1 MAKYTIELGS
11 MVSAHAHLMSTQGDD
26 RILNISDG
34 SGYEKTFN
42 MPEFVWLSP
51 NEVIEKYAKSFID
64 RHVGTGLQESI
75 TDNEEMNA
83 AIYDRFCQTL
93 IRHFWGYEIGQENP
107 LYFLT
112 LLRSCLDMYLPI
124 WYQGYQKL
132 FIDKAQWITNVNDG
146 TSLTV
151 SKSDAAGNSKQAS
164 IAGNADT
171 PQNELDFKM
180 NTGDPTDD
188 YNFHYASDVNGAKS
202 TGSTTNSANG
212 TSNTTTHSEGRN
224 AVITDLLN
232 KMLTYTNGI
241 YFDLFDKLKAE
252 GLFMFVN

>member
-11 MVSAHAHLMSTQGDD
+11 MVSAHAHLMATQGDD
-26 RILNISDG
+26 RLLNISDG

-51 NEVIEKYAKSFID
+51 NDVIDKYARSFMD
-64 RHVGTGLQESI
+64 RHVGTELQEEI
-75 TDNEEMNA
+75 TDQPDLNK
-83 AIYDRFCQTL
+83 AIYDRLCQTL
-93 IRHFWGYEIGQENP
+93 VRHFWGYEIGQENP

-112 LLRSCLDMYLPI
+112 LLRQCLDMYLPI

-132 FIDKAQWITNVNDG
+132 FIDKAQWITNVADG

-151 SKSDAAGNSKQAS
+151 SKSDANGNSKQAS

-202 TGSTTNSANG
+202 TGSTTNTANG
-212 TSNTTTHSEGRN
+212 TLNTTTHTEGRN
-224 AVITDLLN
+224 AIITDLLN
-232 KMLTYTNGI
+232 RMLNYTNGI
-241 YFDLFDKLKAE
+241 YFDLFDKIKAE
-252 GLFMFVN
+252 GLFMGVY

>member
-42 MPEFVWLSP
+42 MPEFIWLSP

-146 TSLTV
+146 TSLTL

-202 TGSTTNSANG
+202 TGNTTNTTNG

>member
-132 FIDKAQWITNVNDG
+132 FIDKAQWLTNVNDG

>member
-1 MAKYTIELGS
+1 MAKYTIELGA
-11 MVSAHAHLMSTQGDD
+11 MVSAHAHLMATQGDD

-42 MPEFVWLSP
+42 MPDFVWHSP
-51 NEVIEKYAKSFID
+51 NEVIDLYARSFID
-64 RHVGTGLQESI
+64 RHVGADLQENI
-75 TDNEEMNA
+75 TDQDDLNK
-83 AIYDRFCQTL
+83 AIYDGFCRTL
-93 IRHFWGYEIGQENP
+93 VRHFWGYEIGQENP
-107 LYFLT
+107 LYFLV
-112 LLRSCLDMYLPI
+112 LLRECLDSNLPI

-132 FIDKAQWITNVNDG
+132 FIDKAQWITNVSDG

-151 SKSDAAGNSKQAS
+151 TKSDANGSSKQSS

-202 TGSTTNSANG
+202 TGSTTNTANG

-224 AVITDLLN
+224 AIITDLLN
-232 KMLTYTNGI
+232 RMLQYTNGI
-241 YFDLFDKLKAE
+241 YFDLFDKIKAQR
-252 GLFMFVN
+252 LFMEVF

>member
-11 MVSAHAHLMSTQGDD
+11 MVSAHAHLMATQGDD
-26 RILNISDG
+26 RILNIGDG
-34 SGYEKTFN
+34 SGYEKVFN
-42 MPEFVWLSP
+42 LPEFVWLEP
-51 NEVIEKYAKSFID
+51 NEVIDKYARSFMD
-64 RHVGTGLQESI
+64 KHVGTGLQENI
-75 TDNEEMNA
+75 TDQADLNS

-93 IRHFWGYEIGQENP
+93 IRHFYGYEIGQENP
-107 LYFLT
+107 LFFLT
-112 LLRSCLDMYLPI
+112 LLRQCLDMYLPI

-151 SKSDAAGNSKQAS
+151 TKSDANSDSKQAS

-188 YNFHYASDVNGAKS
+188 YNFSYASDVNGAKS
-202 TGSTTNSANG
+202 TGTTTNVANG
-212 TSNTTTHSEGRN
+212 TTNTTTHNEGRN
-224 AVITDLLN
+224 AIITDLLD
-232 KMLTYTNGI
+232 KMLQYTNGI
-241 YFDLFDKLKAE
+241 YFDLFDKIKAQR
-252 GLFMFVN
+252 LFLEVI

>member
-11 MVSAHAHLMSTQGDD
+11 MVSAHAHLMTTQGDD

-34 SGYEKTFN
+34 SGYEKAFN

-64 RHVGTGLQESI
+64 RHVGTGLQENI

-107 LYFLT
+107 LYFLM
-112 LLRSCLDMYLPI
+112 LLRSALDMYLPI

-146 TSLTV
+146 TSLTL
-151 SKSDAAGNSKQAS
+151 SKSDANGNSKQAS

-171 PQNELDFKM
+171 PQNELDFKI
-180 NTGDPTDD
+180 NTGDPTVD

-202 TGSTTNSANG
+202 TGSTTNTANG
-212 TSNTTTHSEGRN
+212 ATNTTSHSEGRN

>member
-75 TDNEEMNA
+75 TDNEDMNA

>member
-11 MVSAHAHLMSTQGDD
+11 MVSAHAHLMATQGDD

-64 RHVGTGLQESI
+64 RHVGLDLQENI
-75 TDNEEMNA
+75 TGQHDLDN
-83 AIYDRFCQTL
+83 AIYNRFCQTL
-93 IRHFWGYEIGQENP
+93 VRHFWGYEIGQENP

-112 LLRSCLDMYLPI
+112 LLRSALDMYLPI

-132 FIDKAQWITNVNDG
+132 FIDKAQWITNDNDG
-146 TSLTV
+146 TSLTLT
-151 SKSDAAGNSKQAS
+151 KSDANSNSKQAS

-180 NTGDPTDD
+180 NTGDPTYD

-202 TGSTTNSANG
+202 TGSATNTANG

>member
-51 NEVIEKYAKSFID
+51 NDVIEKYAKSFID

-146 TSLTV
+146 TSLTL
-151 SKSDAAGNSKQAS
+151 SKSDANGNSRQAS

-171 PQNELDFKM
+171 PQNELDFKI
-180 NTGDPTDD
+180 NTGDPTND

-202 TGSTTNSANG
+202 TGMTTNTANG

>member
-11 MVSAHAHLMSTQGDD
+11 MVSAHAHLMATQGDD
-26 RILNISDG
+26 RILTIGDG

-42 MPEFVWLSP
+42 MPDFVWMTP
-51 NEVIEKYAKSFID
+51 NEVITKYATSFMD
-64 RHVGTGLQESI
+64 RHVGEGLQESI
-75 TDNEEMNA
+75 TDNEELNA
-83 AIYDRFCQTL
+83 AIYDRLCQTL
-93 IRHFWGYEIGQENP
+93 VRHFWGYEIGQENP
-107 LYFLT
+107 EYFLI
-112 LLRSCLDMYLPI
+112 LLRQSLDMYLPI

-146 TSLTV
+146 TSLTL

-171 PQNELDFKM
+171 PQNELDFKIT
-180 NTGDPTDD
+180 TGDPADD
-188 YNFHYASDVNGAKS
+188 YNFRYASDVNGAKS
-202 TGSTTNSANG
+202 TGSTTNTANG
-212 TSNTTTHSEGRN
+212 TANTTTHSEGRN
-224 AVITDLLN
+224 GVITDLLN

-241 YFDLFDKLKAE
+241 YLDLFDRLKAE